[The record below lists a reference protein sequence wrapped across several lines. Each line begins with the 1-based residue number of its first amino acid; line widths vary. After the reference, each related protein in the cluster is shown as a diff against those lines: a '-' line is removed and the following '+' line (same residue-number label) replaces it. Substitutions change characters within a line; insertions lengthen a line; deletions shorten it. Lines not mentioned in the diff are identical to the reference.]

1 MSEPKACEEN
11 VKPGLGPRALAG
23 VGRAR
28 QVADATFSGARS
40 DGLST
45 TIMSTLDGSGGLA
58 LGLPGHWASASNWGA
73 DPTDRFPSPNR
84 AFPWRFTA
92 NFTKLRHY
100 PPWDNLRLL

>member
-11 VKPGLGPRALAG
+11 VKPAS

-28 QVADATFSGARS
+28 KVADATLSGAWS

-45 TIMSTLDGSGGLA
+45 TIMGTLDGSGGLA

-73 DPTDRFPSPNR
+73 VPTDRFPPQSGISS
-84 AFPWRFTA
+84 AFPV
-92 NFTKLRHY
+92 NLRLCHF
-100 PPWDNLRLL
+100 PPWDKLRLP